1 MRRRRLQ
8 GLTVSRQSD
17 TCNYR
22 WNPVKYR
29 RKDVIAVT
37 DNDKI
42 QSFGDMV
49 DAVEKLTKP
58 VQEENERLHAQ
69 IDKMHQQMW
78 WERIVF
84 GVLLLAFIAF
94 AYLTPIEVEQGQQF
108 EQKTQSQS
116 YSDGFT
122 GGK

>member
-1 MRRRRLQ
+1 M
-8 GLTVSRQSD
+8 
-17 TCNYR
+17 
-22 WNPVKYR
+22 
-29 RKDVIAVT
+29 T

-58 VQEENERLHAQ
+58 IQDENERIHGQ
-69 IDKMHQQMW
+69 IDKMHRQMW

-94 AYLTPIEVEQGQQF
+94 AYLSPVEVEQGQQF
-108 EQKTQSQS
+108 DDGTQNQS
-116 YSDGFT
+116 YSEGFT